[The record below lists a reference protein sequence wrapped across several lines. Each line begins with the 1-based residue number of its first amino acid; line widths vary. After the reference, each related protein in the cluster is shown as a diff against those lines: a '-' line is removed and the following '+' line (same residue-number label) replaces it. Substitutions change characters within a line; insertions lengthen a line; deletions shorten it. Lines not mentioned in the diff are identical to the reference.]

1 MEDILS
7 QDEVDALLKGIS
19 DGEVE
24 TEKQEE
30 PSGVM
35 VYDFTGQE
43 KIVRGRMPSLDIAN
57 ERLARNFRLSLAAA
71 IRHMVDVTNV
81 NVNITKFY
89 DFMRGIPFPSSINLF
104 KMEPLR
110 GFGLLVF
117 DAPMIFSLIEFFFG
131 GTGKGYYKPEGRE
144 FTPIEQKIIHKVVL
158 MFFEDMEEAWKP
170 VYPIRPVYVR
180 SEMNPQFVTIVTPVD
195 VVIKVEFILE
205 IEGKQCKAFL
215 CIPYGS
221 VEPIKERLYSA
232 FSTDRDELDVK
243 WIERLNEGLKEIP
256 LALTGEL
263 GRATMTVQEI
273 LTIKVGDTLI
283 LNTRADEDLNVL
295 VEGVPKFKGRFGVF
309 KGAQAMKLVSVLHA
323 GGKGGAK

>member
-7 QDEVDALLKGIS
+7 QDEVDALLKGIAE
-19 DGEVE
+19 GEIE
-24 TEKQEE
+24 TEKLEE
-30 PSGVM
+30 ATGVKA
-35 VYDFTGQE
+35 YDFTGQE

-57 ERLARNFRLSLAAA
+57 ERLARNFRLSLSAA

-89 DFMRGIPFPSSINLF
+89 DFMRGIPFPSSINIF

-117 DAPMIFSLIEFFFG
+117 DAPMIFSLIEYFFG

-144 FTPIEQKIIHKVVL
+144 FTPIEQKIIHKVVM
-158 MFFEDMEEAWKP
+158 MFFDDMEEAWKP
-170 VYPIRPVYVR
+170 VYPIKPIYVR

-195 VVIKVEFILE
+195 VVIRVEFVLE

-221 VEPIKERLYSA
+221 VEPIKEKLYSA
-232 FSTDRDELDVK
+232 FSADRDELDIK
-243 WIERLNEGLKEIP
+243 WLERLNDSLKDIP
-256 LALTGEL
+256 VVLNGEL
-263 GRATMTVQEI
+263 GSAMLSVQDVLDME
-273 LTIKVGDTLI
+273 LGDI
-283 LNTRADEDLNVL
+283 IMLNTRVEEDLNVL
-295 VEGVPKFKGRFGVF
+295 VEGVPKFKAKFGAYRGTKALKITKVLQSSGKEGR
-309 KGAQAMKLVSVLHA
+309 
-323 GGKGGAK
+323 

>member
-7 QDEVDALLKGIS
+7 QDEVDALLKGIAE
-19 DGEVE
+19 GEIE
-24 TEKQEE
+24 TEKLEE
-30 PSGVM
+30 ASGVK

-57 ERLARNFRLSLAAA
+57 ERLARNFRLSLSAA

-89 DFMRGIPFPSSINLF
+89 DFMRGIPFPSSINVF

-117 DAPMIFSLIEFFFG
+117 DAPMIFSLIEYFFG

-158 MFFEDMEEAWKP
+158 MFFDDMEEAWKP
-170 VYPIRPVYVR
+170 VYPIKPVYVR

-195 VVIKVEFILE
+195 VVIKVEFVLE
-205 IEGKQCKAFL
+205 IEGKQCKAYL

-221 VEPIKERLYSA
+221 VEPIKEKLYSA
-232 FSTDRDELDVK
+232 FSADRDELDIK
-243 WIERLNEGLKEIP
+243 WLERLKESLRETIV
-256 LALTGEL
+256 TVKGEL
-263 GRATMTVQEI
+263 GSTSLTVKDVLELQEGDVLVLDKRA
-273 LTIKVGDTLI
+273 
-283 LNTRADEDLNVL
+283 EDDINVI
-295 VEGVPKFKGRFGVF
+295 VEGVPKFKGKFGIHR
-309 KGAQAMKLVSVLHA
+309 GGQAIKITRTV
-323 GGKGGAK
+323 